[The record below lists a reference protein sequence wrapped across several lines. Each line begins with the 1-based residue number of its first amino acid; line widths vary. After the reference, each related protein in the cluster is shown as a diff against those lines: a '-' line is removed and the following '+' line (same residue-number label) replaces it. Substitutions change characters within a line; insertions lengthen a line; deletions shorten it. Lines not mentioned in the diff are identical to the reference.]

1 MIWTLSSTK
10 VVLNLS
16 VSQKWRK
23 PKQEAELWFLQ
34 LMVRG
39 LSFQPL
45 TLQPLCSSSYVHRL
59 ASKVPSSAVVK
70 VVLSLSLTVVY
81 VCVSY
86 SRYFWELSRR
96 YAGLQPW
103 LLFLWCLGGYLLDFK
118 LSCLPMIG
126 VVAIC
131 FSMLCNLIV
140 LLLEYWEFETY
151 EDFVFCVFVF
161 WSNHYTKGKR
171 LLSFFILFYPTNSLL
186 YKNKWQIHIA
196 NYPVRRYRPIYSCY

>member
-1 MIWTLSSTK
+1 MKAACAWKIRLKIVAVAGVGKLLARKKNFHDDDTHCMIWTLSSTK

-70 VVLSLSLTVVY
+70 VVLSLSF
-81 VCVSY
+81 S
-86 SRYFWELSRR
+86 LSQLSMFVLVIQGTFEN
-96 YAGLQPW
+96 YQGDMLVFN
-103 LLFLWCLGGYLLDFK
+103 LEGDMLVFNLGF
-118 LSCLPMIG
+118 
-126 VVAIC
+126 
-131 FSMLCNLIV
+131 
-140 LLLEYWEFETY
+140 
-151 EDFVFCVFVF
+151 
-161 WSNHYTKGKR
+161 
-171 LLSFFILFYPTNSLL
+171 SFFD
-186 YKNKWQIHIA
+186 
-196 NYPVRRYRPIYSCY
+196 V

>member
-1 MIWTLSSTK
+1 MRLKIVAVAGVGKLLARKKKFHDDDTHCMIWTLSSTK

-70 VVLSLSLTVVY
+70 VVLSLSFSLTVVY

-86 SRYFWELSRR
+86 SRYFRELSRR
-96 YAGLQPW
+96 YVGLQPGRRYVGLQPG
-103 LLFLWCLGGYLLDFK
+103 LLFL
-118 LSCLPMIG
+118 
-126 VVAIC
+126 
-131 FSMLCNLIV
+131 
-140 LLLEYWEFETY
+140 
-151 EDFVFCVFVF
+151 
-161 WSNHYTKGKR
+161 
-171 LLSFFILFYPTNSLL
+171 
-186 YKNKWQIHIA
+186 
-196 NYPVRRYRPIYSCY
+196 